1 MVRIAGF
8 TVLPNPRQA
17 TGLPGPK
24 SSRFMFICLLLGF
37 GCLLSLPIHGQQP
50 VDRELALTS
59 GSEGLSVATV
69 SLTGEDDLSKKIV
82 GDKLPGEQPTVE
94 AADGGKLTLYG
105 YGRLDLISSDSRL
118 SNTVVPF
125 FISPEGGP
133 GSVPVNDGQF
143 NTNVRLT
150 RPNAS

>member
-1 MVRIAGF
+1 MVN
-8 TVLPNPRQA
+8 NPS
-17 TGLPGPK
+17 TGKSCRHVNQKVCEPRRPHLSGRTTSPK
-24 SSRFMFICLLLGF
+24 RLWVT
-37 GCLLSLPIHGQQP
+37 Q
-50 VDRELALTS
+50 
-59 GSEGLSVATV
+59 
-69 SLTGEDDLSKKIV
+69 
-82 GDKLPGEQPTVE
+82 LPGERPTVE
-94 AADGGKLTLYG
+94 AAGGGKLTLYG
-105 YGRLDLISSDSRL
+105 YGRLDLISSDRRL